1 MVMTARPPKHRTPG
15 RVSEPLASPA
25 IGAGEF
31 KAHCLSLMDDVS
43 TFGHSYII
51 TKRGKPVAK
60 LVPVD
65 EGPARDTS
73 GFGALRGT
81 VTILGDIV
89 GPFEELGAWT
99 HDARNL

>member
-1 MVMTARPPKHRTPG
+1 MVMKPRTAKTRPPG
-15 RVSEPLASPA
+15 RVAEPLAPPSIA
-25 IGAGEF
+25 AGVF
-31 KAHCLSLMDDVS
+31 KAHCLALMDDVS
-43 TFGHSYII
+43 TFGHTYII

-65 EGPARDTS
+65 EGPGTKS

>member
-1 MVMTARPPKHRTPG
+1 MIMKPRTSKFRPPG
-15 RVSEPLASPA
+15 RGSEPTASPA
-25 IGAGEF
+25 IAAGEF
-31 KAHCLSLMDDVS
+31 KAHCLALMDDVS
-43 TFGHSYII
+43 AFGHAYVI

-65 EGPARDTS
+65 EGPGTKS

-81 VTILGDIV
+81 VHILGDIV
-89 GPFEELGAWT
+89 GPFGELGAWT